1 MDEIIESIG
10 WSLESGTTY
19 RIHLIVRM
27 ASKTHHMVQMKI
39 LTGGGR
45 RGEVSRINTTSPKT

>member
-1 MDEIIESIG
+1 MDEIIESMG

-27 ASKTHHMVQMKI
+27 ASKTHHHVVQMKKI
-39 LTGGGR
+39 LTGGR
-45 RGEVSRINTTSPKT
+45 RGGVK